1 MVGVGAQNLETSKH
15 SFYNSSWPIMR
26 YTMTHD
32 RLLASCLAWQSFTFV
47 TQVPFYDIFLPCM
60 AKILHGTNSKLPL
73 SGAPLSCWCCPYA
86 PQGFIRF
93 MLLQGQVRRQ
103 HEREQSFVEV
113 SPANL
118 MSKKSKLRIKSHKCL
133 WSIASSQKQRQAWAV
148 GLKVCPK
155 GANLW
160 SPGCFCIS
168 MARASAQSS
177 ILPDISILVTWA

>member
-1 MVGVGAQNLETSKH
+1 MTDSLHLAWHGSPSLSLHKYLSTT
-15 SFYNSSWPIMR
+15 SFY
-26 YTMTHD
+26 
-32 RLLASCLAWQSFTFV
+32 
-47 TQVPFYDIFLPCM
+47 
-60 AKILHGTNSKLPL
+60 HGTNSKLPDSAEHL
-73 SGAPLSCWCCPYA
+73 CLAGAAHMHLKDSSGLCYHC
-86 PQGFIRF
+86 RD
-93 MLLQGQVRRQ
+93 
-103 HEREQSFVEV
+103 REQSFVEV

-160 SPGCFCIS
+160 SPGCFRIS